1 MRSPLNQLESLH
13 DLKDYS
19 IEDYVAEQN
28 DIEMRHKKLNND
40 MYNLLSHD
48 QVTKNNIDEYKS
60 PKNNLESLSQISERN
75 ATDGQF
81 FYRDG
86 TARDSEENRDNM
98 MIIGDDMSSNGGNN
112 FRQQ

>member
-1 MRSPLNQLESLH
+1 
-13 DLKDYS
+13 
-19 IEDYVAEQN
+19 
-28 DIEMRHKKLNND
+28 MRHKQLNND

-48 QVTKNNIDEYKS
+48 LITANNNDEYKS
-60 PKNNLESLSQISERN
+60 PKNNIESLSSISERN
-75 ATDGQF
+75 VVDEQF

-86 TARDSEENRDNM
+86 TANDSETHRDNM

>member
-1 MRSPLNQLESLH
+1 MNQLESLH
-13 DLKDYS
+13 ELKDYS
-19 IEDYVAEQN
+19 IEDYVAEQQ
-28 DIEMRHKKLNND
+28 DIEMRHKQLNND

-48 QVTKNNIDEYKS
+48 HITENNNDGYKS
-60 PKNNLESLSQISERN
+60 PKNNIESLSSISERN
-75 ATDGQF
+75 AADEQF

-86 TARDSEENRDNM
+86 TANDSETHRDNM